1 MKKILVPTDFSS
13 AAKNA
18 ALYAFKLAEQLK
30 AEEVILYHAYEA
42 PINID
47 PMVPTV
53 VMPDIDTLKDSSE
66 KALEHFKSVVCP
78 FCASNI
84 KVNTLA
90 RYDHLGNGLD
100 EICKET
106 GAGLIVMGVTGGN
119 LIEEK
124 IIGSNA
130 LSVAK
135 NGTVPVIIVPPK
147 AIFTKIEEVMMVCD
161 FNKVVETTPVQ
172 PIKQILDAT
181 SAKLFVLHV
190 DKENSNWSP
199 DTPFES
205 LMLDTLLQGYNP
217 QYLFENNSNFME
229 AVNIVSLEKMVDLII
244 TIPKKHGLFEGLFHA
259 SATKKLAYHSHVPI
273 MVIHE

>member
-1 MKKILVPTDFSS
+1 MKKILVPTDFSA

-30 AEEVILYHAYEA
+30 TEEVILCHAYEA
-42 PINID
+42 PVNID

-53 VMPDIDTLKDSSE
+53 VMPDIDTVKESSE
-66 KALEHFKSVVCP
+66 KALEHFKSVLCP
-78 FCASNI
+78 FCASGI
-84 KVNTLA
+84 KVSTLA
-90 RYDHLGNGLD
+90 RYNHLGNGLD
-100 EICKET
+100 EICKEA
-106 GAGLIVMGVTGGN
+106 GAGLIVMGVTGAN

-130 LSVAK
+130 LSVAR

-147 AIFTKIEEVMMVCD
+147 AIFTKIEEVMLVCD
-161 FNKVVETTPVQ
+161 FNKVAETTPVQ

-181 SAKLFVLHV
+181 NARLFVLHV

-217 QYLFENNSNFME
+217 QYHFENNNNFVE
-229 AVNIVSLEKMVDLII
+229 AVNIVAQERMIDLII

>member
-1 MKKILVPTDFSS
+1 MKKILVPTDFSA

-18 ALYAFKLAEQLK
+18 ALYAFKLAEQLHT
-30 AEEVILYHAYEA
+30 EEIVLYHAYEA
-42 PINID
+42 PVNID

-53 VMPDIDTLKDSSE
+53 VMPDIDTLKESSE
-66 KALEHFKSVVCP
+66 KALEHFKSVICP
-78 FCASNI
+78 FCASTI
-84 KVNTLA
+84 KINTLA
-90 RYDHLGNGLD
+90 RYDHLGSGLD

-119 LIEEK
+119 LLEEK

-147 AIFTKIEEVMMVCD
+147 AIFTKIEEVMLVCD

-190 DKENSNWSP
+190 DKENRNWSP

-205 LMLDTLLQGYNP
+205 LMLDTLLDGYHP
-217 QYLFENNSNFME
+217 QYHFENNNNFVE
-229 AVNIVSLEKMVDLII
+229 AVNIVVQERMIDLII

>member
-1 MKKILVPTDFSS
+1 MKKILVPTDFSA

-18 ALYAFKLAEQLK
+18 VLYAFKLAEQLK
-30 AEEVILYHAYEA
+30 AGEVILYHAYEA
-42 PINID
+42 PVNID

-53 VMPDIDTLKDSSE
+53 VMPDIDTLKESSE
-66 KALEHFKSVVCP
+66 QALANFKSVVCP
-78 FCASNI
+78 FCNPGITVS
-84 KVNTLA
+84 TLSK
-90 RYDHLGNGLD
+90 YDHLGNGLD
-100 EICKET
+100 AICKET
-106 GAGLIVMGVTGGN
+106 GAGMIVMGVTGGS
-119 LIEEK
+119 LLEEK

-147 AIFTKIEEVMMVCD
+147 AIFTRIEEVMLVCD

-172 PIKQILDAT
+172 PIREVLDAT
-181 SAKLFVLHV
+181 DAKLFVLHV
-190 DKENSNWSP
+190 NKENQNWSP

-205 LMLDTLLQGYNP
+205 LMLDTLLQGYHP
-217 QYLFENNSNFME
+217 QYHFENNNNFVE
-229 AVNIVSLEKMVDLII
+229 AVNIVAQERMIDLII
-244 TIPKKHGLFEGLFHA
+244 TIPKKHGLFEGLFHS

>member
-13 AAKNA
+13 ASKNA
-18 ALYAFKLAEQLK
+18 ALYAFKLAAQLTVD
-30 AEEVILYHAYEA
+30 EVILYHAYEA
-42 PINID
+42 PVNID

-53 VMPDIDTLKDSSE
+53 VMPDIDTLKESSE
-66 KALEHFKSVVCP
+66 KALEHFKSLICP
-78 FCASNI
+78 FCPSSI
-84 KVNTLA
+84 KVSTLV

-100 EICKET
+100 GICKET
-106 GAGLIVMGVTGGN
+106 GAGLIVMGITGGN
-119 LIEEK
+119 LLEEK

-130 LSVAK
+130 LSVAR

-147 AIFTKIEEVMMVCD
+147 AIYTKVEEVMLVCD
-161 FNKVVETTPVQ
+161 FNKVVETTPVET
-172 PIKQILDAT
+172 IKQILDAT
-181 SAKLFVLHV
+181 SARLFVLHV
-190 DKENSNWSP
+190 DKENQNWSP
-199 DTPFES
+199 ETPFES

-217 QYLFENNSNFME
+217 QYHFENNNNFVE
-229 AVNIVSLEKMVDLII
+229 AVNIVVQEKMIDLII

>member
-1 MKKILVPTDFSS
+1 MKKILVPTDFSA

-30 AEEVILYHAYEA
+30 AAEVILYHAYEA
-42 PINID
+42 PVNID

-53 VMPDIDTLKDSSE
+53 VMPDIDTLKESSE
-66 KALEHFKSVVCP
+66 TALAHFKSVICP
-78 FCASNI
+78 FCASTI
-84 KVNTLA
+84 KVTTLA

-119 LIEEK
+119 LLEEK
-124 IIGSNA
+124 LIGSNA

-135 NGTVPVIIVPPK
+135 NGTVPVIIIPPK
-147 AIFTKIEEVMMVCD
+147 AIFTKIEEVMLVCD
-161 FNKVVETTPVQ
+161 FTKVVETTPVQ
-172 PIKQILDAT
+172 PIKQVLDAT
-181 SAKLFVLHV
+181 GAKLFVLHV
-190 DKENSNWSP
+190 DKENRNWSP

-205 LMLDTLLQGYNP
+205 LMLDTLLQGYTP
-217 QYLFENNSNFME
+217 QYHFENNNNFVE
-229 AVNIVSLEKMVDLII
+229 AVNIVAQERMIDLII

>member
-42 PINID
+42 PVNID
-47 PMVPTV
+47 PMVPTI
-53 VMPDIDTLKDSSE
+53 VMPDINTLKDSSE
-66 KALEHFKSVVCP
+66 KALAHFKSVVCP

-84 KVNTLA
+84 KVSTLA

-106 GAGLIVMGVTGGN
+106 GAGLIVMGITGGN

-205 LMLDTLLQGYNP
+205 LMLDILLDGYRP
-217 QYLFENNSNFME
+217 QYHFENNNNFVE
-229 AVNIVSLEKMVDLII
+229 AVNIVAQERMIDLII

>member
-1 MKKILVPTDFSS
+1 MKKILVPTDFSA

-30 AEEVILYHAYEA
+30 TEEVILCHAYEA
-42 PINID
+42 PVNID

-53 VMPDIDTLKDSSE
+53 VMPDINTVKESSE
-66 KALEHFKSVVCP
+66 KALEHFKSVLCP
-78 FCASNI
+78 FCASGI
-84 KVNTLA
+84 KVSTLA
-90 RYDHLGNGLD
+90 RYNHLGNGLD
-100 EICKET
+100 EICKEA
-106 GAGLIVMGVTGGN
+106 GAGLIVMGVTGAN

-130 LSVAK
+130 LSVAR

-147 AIFTKIEEVMMVCD
+147 AIFTKIEEVMLVCD
-161 FNKVVETTPVQ
+161 FNKVAETTPVQ

-181 SAKLFVLHV
+181 SARLFVLHV

-217 QYLFENNSNFME
+217 QYHFENNNNFVE
-229 AVNIVSLEKMVDLII
+229 AVNIVAQERMIDLII